1 MNEQHATME
10 VPEWSAKIC
19 AAMVAGGY
27 SQKTFEADDVV
38 RIFKEEM
45 NDSLSTLEVW
55 TALQDAVSEG
65 FMVVNRLGQYRL
77 TTSGTEIGT
86 YILRDMDTG
95 LDDLGIQNM

>member
-10 VPEWSAKIC
+10 VPEWAAKIC

-45 NDSLSTLEVW
+45 DDALSTLEVW

-77 TTSGTEIGT
+77 TTSGVEIGA

-95 LDDLGIQNM
+95 LNDLGIQDM

>member
-10 VPEWSAKIC
+10 VPEWAAKIC
-19 AAMVAGGY
+19 AAMIAGGY

-45 NDSLSTLEVW
+45 DDALSTLEVW
-55 TALQDAVSEG
+55 TALQDAVGEG

-77 TTSGTEIGT
+77 TTSGVEIGA

>member
-1 MNEQHATME
+1 ME
-10 VPEWSAKIC
+10 VPEWAAKIC

-45 NDSLSTLEVW
+45 DDALSTLEVW

-77 TTSGTEIGT
+77 TTSGVEIGA

-95 LDDLGIQNM
+95 LDDLGIQDM

>member
-1 MNEQHATME
+1 
-10 VPEWSAKIC
+10 
-19 AAMVAGGY
+19 MVAGGY

-45 NDSLSTLEVW
+45 DDALSTLEVW

-77 TTSGTEIGT
+77 TTSGVEIGA

>member
-1 MNEQHATME
+1 M
-10 VPEWSAKIC
+10 
-19 AAMVAGGY
+19 
-27 SQKTFEADDVV
+27 

-45 NDSLSTLEVW
+45 DDALSTLEVW

-77 TTSGTEIGT
+77 TTSGEEIGA

-95 LDDLGIQNM
+95 LDDLGIQKM